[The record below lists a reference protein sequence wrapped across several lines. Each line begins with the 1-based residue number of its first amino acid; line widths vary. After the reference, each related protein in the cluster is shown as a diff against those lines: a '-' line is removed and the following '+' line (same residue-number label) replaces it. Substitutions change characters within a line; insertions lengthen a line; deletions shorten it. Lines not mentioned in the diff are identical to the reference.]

1 MRRPLLPAVVGSL
14 LLVSGVTS
22 PLFGAETSGGET
34 SAAVAQRALVECERG
49 RAAKERDERQRYFER
64 GNQLAERAVALDDN
78 NAQAHFAVVCNM
90 GELMRI
96 DGESIRSVFALRTLM
111 AEIDRTLELEPNHTG
126 AMATKGTLLLRLPRL
141 VGGDP
146 PEGEALLRR
155 VVSLDPHA
163 VSSRL
168 TLAKTCTGRGE
179 REEAISLAT
188 RALEIA
194 RAEGRPNEVAEA
206 ETLLASLGAA
216 R

>member
-1 MRRPLLPAVVGSL
+1 MQAVVAFAL
-14 LLVSGVTS
+14 LAPGVTQAVS
-22 PLFGAETSGGET
+22 EADT
-34 SAAVAQRALVECERG
+34 SASLAQTSIVECEKG
-49 RAAKERDERQRYFER
+49 RAAGERSERQQHFER
-64 GNQLAERAVALDDN
+64 GNELAERAVALDDD
-78 NAQAHFAVVCNM
+78 NAQAHFAIVCNM
-90 GELMRI
+90 GELMRL
-96 DGESIRSVFALRTLM
+96 DGESISDIFQLRTLM
-111 AEIDRTLELEPNHTG
+111 NEIDRTLELDPNHTG

-155 VVSLDPHA
+155 VVSIDPQA

-168 TLAKTCTGRGE
+168 MLAKTCTGRGE
-179 REEAISLAT
+179 HEEAITLAK

-194 RAEGRPNEVAEA
+194 KAENRPKEVAEA